1 VSERR
6 SNFGSKVRQQ
16 AAPNQW
22 AQPAIQELS
31 VIHKSVSE
39 ERQSQNE
46 QGKAEK
52 IVTHNMYPTFSNKQ
66 QLVALE
72 DIRINMEGSRAQ
84 QPDSHSNPQIELTK
98 QDSNEGLCLDEKRQK
113 QKETQGEGFTEMT
126 KDLSNSNLP
135 RRKSGD

>member
-1 VSERR
+1 
-6 SNFGSKVRQQ
+6 
-16 AAPNQW
+16 
-22 AQPAIQELS
+22 
-31 VIHKSVSE
+31 
-39 ERQSQNE
+39 
-46 QGKAEK
+46 
-52 IVTHNMYPTFSNKQ
+52 MYPTFSNKQ